1 MWKTLPTP
9 LKWSNSFWLDD
20 WCFTTNITYAKI
32 KEQQFDLIH
41 NLTLPEFISFNMMNI
56 KSIYM
61 VNTIH
66 LYIPYN
72 SWILSITK
80 FSFYILTGF
89 SLWNS
94 PPSYMSSSESSPAS
108 TDALHRIRY
117 MQQLQGAPTISGNL
131 GPNEDNTFECKRK
144 FPKKS
149 WKIDH

>member
-1 MWKTLPTP
+1 M
-9 LKWSNSFWLDD
+9 
-20 WCFTTNITYAKI
+20 A
-32 KEQQFDLIH
+32 
-41 NLTLPEFISFNMMNI
+41 LPEFISFNMTNI
-56 KSIYM
+56 KSISM
-61 VNTIH
+61 VNTMRYLTFNGLNKLFRITH
-66 LYIPYN
+66 ELFHF
-72 SWILSITK
+72 TK

-149 WKIDH
+149 